1 MGLLDAFYSLGKN
14 INKSKNDDNNS
25 QAEGVSSPLE
35 DELTLDTDDE
45 VLIESKNQWLKIWNN
60 SPKVAD
66 LTENQKIIE
75 NYWKGKSYNDTGE
88 KRPLAD
94 NLIFQA
100 EETLLPLVAREN
112 PDPSVISADN
122 SEEGTRVAYDVLKTL
137 QFQADRLKIK
147 IKLQQVVRFWSLYM
161 LGVAKV
167 GWDHTTNDVS
177 LAILRPQQLILD
189 PDAYIEGCEYKGK
202 YIGEYKE
209 EIASD
214 LVLRFPDQKE
224 YISETVEG
232 KMGTKIKFIEWWT
245 NEYMFWT
252 LKDKVLLKAKNP
264 HWNYD
269 TQEPVT
275 SETGVVESQ
284 TVTGKNHFDVP
295 KMPYVFLS
303 VFNLGVQPWDETN
316 IILQNIS
323 LQDLVNKRL
332 KQLDKNA
339 DYTNNGILVSGDAF
353 DKNEAS
359 RVGEALRS
367 GQTIWVPTGDVNQAV
382 NRTTTPP
389 LPNHV
394 YQTLNDYRNELANIF
409 GVRGVTPQGTMDEK
423 TVRGK
428 IVIKGQDTDRMGLIV
443 SQLEQFADDLYNWL
457 VQLMYVYYDTPH
469 LVAVLGQ
476 EKTME
481 YIALQKSQL
490 TSKLIVGVAPGS
502 MIPKDQ
508 LTKANQAID
517 LWTAGAIDPI
527 SLYERLDDPNPREQ
541 AMKLMLWK
549 TNPMSLFGGQQPPG
563 QPQGQQ
569 PPPEQTQPGSPPPSE
584 PLAPQNSQDILNQ
597 VPIQN

>member
-14 INKSKNDDNNS
+14 INKSKSDDNNS

-269 TQEPVT
+269 TQEPIT
-275 SETGVVESQ
+275 SETGVVEPQ

-339 DYTNNGILVSGDAF
+339 DYTNNGILVS
-353 DKNEAS
+353 E
-359 RVGEALRS
+359 
-367 GQTIWVPTGDVNQAV
+367 
-382 NRTTTPP
+382 
-389 LPNHV
+389 
-394 YQTLNDYRNELANIF
+394 
-409 GVRGVTPQGTMDEK
+409 
-423 TVRGK
+423 
-428 IVIKGQDTDRMGLIV
+428 VI
-443 SQLEQFADDLYNWL
+443 
-457 VQLMYVYYDTPH
+457 
-469 LVAVLGQ
+469 
-476 EKTME
+476 
-481 YIALQKSQL
+481 
-490 TSKLIVGVAPGS
+490 GS
-502 MIPKDQ
+502 
-508 LTKANQAID
+508 
-517 LWTAGAIDPI
+517 
-527 SLYERLDDPNPREQ
+527 
-541 AMKLMLWK
+541 
-549 TNPMSLFGGQQPPG
+549 
-563 QPQGQQ
+563 
-569 PPPEQTQPGSPPPSE
+569 
-584 PLAPQNSQDILNQ
+584 
-597 VPIQN
+597 

>member
-202 YIGEYKE
+202 YK
-209 EIASD
+209 
-214 LVLRFPDQKE
+214 
-224 YISETVEG
+224 
-232 KMGTKIKFIEWWT
+232 
-245 NEYMFWT
+245 
-252 LKDKVLLKAKNP
+252 
-264 HWNYD
+264 
-269 TQEPVT
+269 
-275 SETGVVESQ
+275 
-284 TVTGKNHFDVP
+284 
-295 KMPYVFLS
+295 
-303 VFNLGVQPWDETN
+303 
-316 IILQNIS
+316 
-323 LQDLVNKRL
+323 
-332 KQLDKNA
+332 
-339 DYTNNGILVSGDAF
+339 
-353 DKNEAS
+353 
-359 RVGEALRS
+359 
-367 GQTIWVPTGDVNQAV
+367 
-382 NRTTTPP
+382 
-389 LPNHV
+389 
-394 YQTLNDYRNELANIF
+394 
-409 GVRGVTPQGTMDEK
+409 
-423 TVRGK
+423 
-428 IVIKGQDTDRMGLIV
+428 
-443 SQLEQFADDLYNWL
+443 
-457 VQLMYVYYDTPH
+457 
-469 LVAVLGQ
+469 
-476 EKTME
+476 
-481 YIALQKSQL
+481 
-490 TSKLIVGVAPGS
+490 
-502 MIPKDQ
+502 
-508 LTKANQAID
+508 
-517 LWTAGAIDPI
+517 
-527 SLYERLDDPNPREQ
+527 
-541 AMKLMLWK
+541 
-549 TNPMSLFGGQQPPG
+549 
-563 QPQGQQ
+563 
-569 PPPEQTQPGSPPPSE
+569 
-584 PLAPQNSQDILNQ
+584 
-597 VPIQN
+597 

>member
-14 INKSKNDDNNS
+14 INKSKSDDNNS

-214 LVLRFPDQKE
+214 LVLRFPNQKE

-275 SETGVVESQ
+275 SETGVVEPQ

-353 DKNEAS
+353 DRGEAS
-359 RVGEALRS
+359 RVAEALRS
-367 GQTIWVPTGDVNQAV
+367 GQTVWVPTGDVNQAV
-382 NRTTTPP
+382 NRTTAPAMP
-389 LPNHV
+389 SHV
-394 YQTLNDYRNELANIF
+394 YQTLNDYRNELSNIF

-569 PPPEQTQPGSPPPSE
+569 PPPEQTQPDNPQPSE
-584 PLAPQNSQDILNQ
+584 LLSPQNSQDILNQ
-597 VPIQN
+597 VPIQH